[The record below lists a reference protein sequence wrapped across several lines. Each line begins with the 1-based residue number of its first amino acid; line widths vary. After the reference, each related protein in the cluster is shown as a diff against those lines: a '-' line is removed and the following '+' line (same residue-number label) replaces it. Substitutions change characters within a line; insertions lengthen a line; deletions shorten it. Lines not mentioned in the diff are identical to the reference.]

1 MIPILCGGNR
11 ADLCSNLDRGAWP
24 EDCDKFRTMT
34 ADMAERRSNCIGWP
48 LRDGDGRPLWTP
60 AQLANIELNYGRL

>member
-1 MIPILCGGNR
+1 
-11 ADLCSNLDRGAWP
+11 
-24 EDCDKFRTMT
+24 MT